1 MATYINKGETVT
13 ITATE
18 AVAYGNVVAF
28 ATRIGVALEN
38 IPAGGSGTVGIAG
51 VYEIQAKASDKMA
64 VGDAVYWSKT
74 NKEITI
80 TADGNT
86 PAGIAVSD
94 KAAATAGVVAVKIG

>member
-1 MATYINKGETVT
+1 MATYVNKGETVT

-18 AVAYGNVVAF
+18 AIAYGDVVAF
-28 ATRIGVALEN
+28 ATRIGVALAN
-38 IPAGGSGTVGIAG
+38 IPVGDSGTVGIAG

-64 VGDAVYWSKT
+64 IGDAVYWNKT

-94 KAAATAGVVAVKIG
+94 KATATAGVVAVKIG